1 MASVTSAHTTSGAA
15 LVVDS
20 AATRKRPGPCTKWDM
35 YRMVRLAMAEPQESA
50 PRPPGSAKGRL
61 LAAAVAMAMRDG
73 IADLSLREL
82 AAAIGTSHR
91 MLLYHFGSREGLLAA
106 VTLAV
111 EEAERSTLPAGSAI
125 TADDARRFWAHY
137 SDPGL
142 WPQERLFFELYVHA
156 LRGRPGTEGFLE
168 HVVTGWLEP
177 LAAALAAGG
186 TLAGTPQAAAR
197 LSMAVT
203 RGLLLDLL
211 ATRETEAVTAAFELF
226 LKLGAMAAAEPDGQ

>member
-1 MASVTSAHTTSGAA
+1 MASPQQPH
-15 LVVDS
+15 
-20 AATRKRPGPCTKWDM
+20 
-35 YRMVRLAMAEPQESA
+35 EPESA
-50 PRPPGSAKGRL
+50 RDRL
-61 LAAAVAMAMRDG
+61 LGAAVAIAMQGG

-111 EEAERSTLPAGSAI
+111 EEAERATRSAGAVG
-125 TADDARRFWAHY
+125 ADDARRSWARY

-156 LRGRPGTEGFLE
+156 LRGRPGTEGFLD

-177 LAAALAAGG
+177 LTAAIAAGG
-186 TLAGTPQAAAR
+186 TDPGIAPAAAR

-211 ATRETEAVTAAFELF
+211 ATHDTAAVTAAFELF
-226 LKLGAMAAAEPDGQ
+226 LQLGAAAATERDST

>member
-1 MASVTSAHTTSGAA
+1 MAG
-15 LVVDS
+15 
-20 AATRKRPGPCTKWDM
+20 
-35 YRMVRLAMAEPQESA
+35 PQEPLPSEPRSA
-50 PRPPGSAKGRL
+50 RDRL
-61 LAAAVAMAMRDG
+61 LAAAVAQAMRGG

-82 AAAIGTSHR
+82 AAVIGTSHR

-111 EEAERSTLPAGSAI
+111 EAAERATLADVGAVG
-125 TADDARRFWAHY
+125 ADDARRFWARY
-137 SDPGL
+137 SDPRL

-156 LRGRPGTEGFLE
+156 LRGRPGTEGFLD

-177 LAAALAAGG
+177 LTAAIASGG
-186 TLAGTPQAAAR
+186 TSPQTAPAAAR

-211 ATRETEAVTAAFELF
+211 ATRDVDGVSAAFELF
-226 LKLGAMAAAEPDGQ
+226 LQLGAVTAGEPDSR

>member
-1 MASVTSAHTTSGAA
+1 MAG
-15 LVVDS
+15 
-20 AATRKRPGPCTKWDM
+20 
-35 YRMVRLAMAEPQESA
+35 PQEPLPNEPRSA
-50 PRPPGSAKGRL
+50 RDRL
-61 LAAAVAMAMRDG
+61 LAAAVAQAMQGG

-82 AAAIGTSHR
+82 AAVIGTSHR

-111 EEAERSTLPAGSAI
+111 EAAERATLADVGAVG
-125 TADDARRFWAHY
+125 ADDARRFWARY
-137 SDPGL
+137 SDPRL

-156 LRGRPGTEGFLE
+156 LRGRPGTEGFLD

-177 LAAALAAGG
+177 LTAAIASGG
-186 TLAGTPQAAAR
+186 TSPQTAPTAAR

-211 ATRETEAVTAAFELF
+211 ATHDIDGVTAAFELF
-226 LKLGAMAAAEPDGQ
+226 LQLGAATAGEPGRR

>member
-1 MASVTSAHTTSGAA
+1 
-15 LVVDS
+15 
-20 AATRKRPGPCTKWDM
+20 M
-35 YRMVRLAMAEPQESA
+35 YQMVRSIMAARQEPLPNEPKSA
-50 PRPPGSAKGRL
+50 RDRL
-61 LAAAVAMAMRDG
+61 LAAAVARAMQGG

-82 AAAIGTSHR
+82 ASAIGTSHR

-111 EEAERSTLPAGSAI
+111 EAAERATLADIGAVS
-125 TADDARRFWAHY
+125 ADDARRYWARY
-137 SDPGL
+137 SDPAL

-156 LRGRPGTEGFLE
+156 LRGRPGTEGFLD

-177 LAAALAAGG
+177 LTAAIANGG
-186 TLAGTPQAAAR
+186 TSPQAAPAAAR

-211 ATRETEAVTAAFELF
+211 ATHDTDAVTAAFELF
-226 LKLGAMAAAEPDGQ
+226 LQLGAAASGQPEGSAGRPADE

>member
-1 MASVTSAHTTSGAA
+1 MQG
-15 LVVDS
+15 
-20 AATRKRPGPCTKWDM
+20 
-35 YRMVRLAMAEPQESA
+35 
-50 PRPPGSAKGRL
+50 
-61 LAAAVAMAMRDG
+61 G

-111 EEAERSTLPAGSAI
+111 EEAERATLREAGAI
-125 TADDARRFWAHY
+125 GADDARRFWARY
-137 SDPGL
+137 SDPAL

-156 LRGRPGTEGFLE
+156 LRGRPGTEGFLD
-168 HVVTGWLEP
+168 HVVTDWLEP
-177 LAAALAAGG
+177 LTAAIAQ
-186 TLAGTPQAAAR
+186 AGTDPRTAPAAAR

-211 ATRETEAVTAAFELF
+211 ATHDTKGVTEAFELF
-226 LKLGAMAAAEPDGQ
+226 LQLGAVAATQRDSR

>member
-1 MASVTSAHTTSGAA
+1 MAG
-15 LVVDS
+15 
-20 AATRKRPGPCTKWDM
+20 
-35 YRMVRLAMAEPQESA
+35 PQEPLPNEPRSA
-50 PRPPGSAKGRL
+50 RDRL
-61 LAAAVAMAMRDG
+61 LAAAVAQAMQGG

-82 AAAIGTSHR
+82 AAVMGTSHR

-111 EEAERSTLPAGSAI
+111 EAAERATLADVGAVG
-125 TADDARRFWAHY
+125 ADDARRFWARY
-137 SDPGL
+137 SDPRL

-156 LRGRPGTEGFLE
+156 LRGRPGTEGFLD

-177 LAAALAAGG
+177 LTAAIASGG
-186 TLAGTPQAAAR
+186 TSPQTAPAAAR

-211 ATRETEAVTAAFELF
+211 ATHDIDGVTAAFELF
-226 LKLGAMAAAEPDGQ
+226 LQLGAATAGEPDNR

>member
-1 MASVTSAHTTSGAA
+1 
-15 LVVDS
+15 
-20 AATRKRPGPCTKWDM
+20 
-35 YRMVRLAMAEPQESA
+35 MVRLAMTGPQEPEPNEPASA
-50 PRPPGSAKGRL
+50 RNRL
-61 LAAAVAMAMRDG
+61 LASAVAIAMAGG

-111 EEAERSTLPAGSAI
+111 EEAERITLRDAGAI
-125 TADDARRFWAHY
+125 SADDARRFWARY
-137 SDPGL
+137 SDPAL

-177 LAAALAAGG
+177 LTAAIAQGG
-186 TLAGTPQAAAR
+186 TDPVIAPAAAR

-211 ATRETEAVTAAFELF
+211 ATRDTRGVTEAFELF
-226 LKLGAMAAAEPDGQ
+226 VQLGAPATTQPATTQPATTQPATTQPGSP

>member
-1 MASVTSAHTTSGAA
+1 
-15 LVVDS
+15 
-20 AATRKRPGPCTKWDM
+20 
-35 YRMVRLAMAEPQESA
+35 MAEPQEPGSQA
-50 PRPPGSAKGRL
+50 PGSARDRL
-61 LAAAVAMAMRDG
+61 LAAAVAIAMQSG

-111 EEAERSTLPAGSAI
+111 EQAERDTLREADAI
-125 TADDARRFWAHY
+125 SADDARQRWAHY
-137 SDPGL
+137 SDPAL

-177 LAAALAAGG
+177 LTAAIANGG
-186 TLAGTPQAAAR
+186 TDPQIAPAAAR

-211 ATRETEAVTAAFELF
+211 ATQDTKRVTEAFELF
-226 LKLGAMAAAEPDGQ
+226 LQLGAATEHDT

>member
-1 MASVTSAHTTSGAA
+1 MTAWASRSS
-15 LVVDS
+15 
-20 AATRKRPGPCTKWDM
+20 
-35 YRMVRLAMAEPQESA
+35 
-50 PRPPGSAKGRL
+50 L
-61 LAAAVAMAMRDG
+61 LAAAVAIAMHGG
-73 IADLSLREL
+73 IADQSLREL

-111 EEAERSTLPAGSAI
+111 EEAERATLREAGAI
-125 TADDARRFWAHY
+125 SADDARRFWARY

-177 LAAALAAGG
+177 LTAAIVQSGTDPRSARAG
-186 TLAGTPQAAAR
+186 AR

-211 ATRETEAVTAAFELF
+211 ATQDTEAVTEAFELF
-226 LKLGAMAAAEPDGQ
+226 LQLGAVAATRPDSR

>member
-1 MASVTSAHTTSGAA
+1 MHG
-15 LVVDS
+15 
-20 AATRKRPGPCTKWDM
+20 
-35 YRMVRLAMAEPQESA
+35 
-50 PRPPGSAKGRL
+50 
-61 LAAAVAMAMRDG
+61 G

-111 EEAERSTLPAGSAI
+111 EEAERATMREAGAI
-125 TADDARRFWAHY
+125 SPDEARQFWARY

-142 WPQERLFFELYVHA
+142 WPQERLFFEMYAHA
-156 LRGRPGTEGFLE
+156 LRGRPGTEGFLQR
-168 HVVTGWLEP
+168 VVTDWLEP
-177 LAAALAAGG
+177 LTAAMIQ
-186 TLAGTPQAAAR
+186 AGTDPQIARAAAR

-211 ATRETEAVTAAFELF
+211 ATRDTDGVTEAFELF
-226 LKLGAMAAAEPDGQ
+226 LHLGAAVAI

>member
-1 MASVTSAHTTSGAA
+1 M
-15 LVVDS
+15 
-20 AATRKRPGPCTKWDM
+20 
-35 YRMVRLAMAEPQESA
+35 
-50 PRPPGSAKGRL
+50 
-61 LAAAVAMAMRDG
+61 LAAAVAIAMRSG
-73 IADLSLREL
+73 IGDLSLREL

-111 EEAERSTLPAGSAI
+111 EQAERGTLREAGTISAN
-125 TADDARRFWAHY
+125 DARQRWAHY
-137 SDPGL
+137 SDPAL

-156 LRGRPGTEGFLE
+156 LRGRPGTEGFLD

-177 LAAALAAGG
+177 LTAAIASSG
-186 TLAGTPQAAAR
+186 TDPRIAPAAAR

-211 ATRETEAVTAAFELF
+211 ATQDTKSVTEAFELF
-226 LKLGAMAAAEPDGQ
+226 LKLAAAATEHDST

>member
-1 MASVTSAHTTSGAA
+1 MAG
-15 LVVDS
+15 
-20 AATRKRPGPCTKWDM
+20 
-35 YRMVRLAMAEPQESA
+35 PQEPLPSEPRSA
-50 PRPPGSAKGRL
+50 RDRL
-61 LAAAVAMAMRDG
+61 LAAAVAQAMQGG

-82 AAAIGTSHR
+82 AAVIGTSHR

-111 EEAERSTLPAGSAI
+111 EAAERATLADVGAVG
-125 TADDARRFWAHY
+125 ADDARRFWARY
-137 SDPGL
+137 SDPRL

-156 LRGRPGTEGFLE
+156 LRGRPGTEGFLD

-177 LAAALAAGG
+177 LTAAIASGG
-186 TLAGTPQAAAR
+186 TSPQTAPAAAR

-211 ATRETEAVTAAFELF
+211 ATHDIDGVTAAFELF
-226 LKLGAMAAAEPDGQ
+226 LQLGAATAGEPDSR

>member
-1 MASVTSAHTTSGAA
+1 MAV
-15 LVVDS
+15 
-20 AATRKRPGPCTKWDM
+20 
-35 YRMVRLAMAEPQESA
+35 PQEPLPSEPRSA
-50 PRPPGSAKGRL
+50 RDRL
-61 LAAAVAMAMRDG
+61 LAAAVAQAMQGG

-82 AAAIGTSHR
+82 AAVIGTSHR

-111 EEAERSTLPAGSAI
+111 EAAERATLADVGAVG
-125 TADDARRFWAHY
+125 ADDARRFWARY
-137 SDPGL
+137 SDPRL

-156 LRGRPGTEGFLE
+156 LRGRPGTEGFLD

-177 LAAALAAGG
+177 LTAAIASGG
-186 TLAGTPQAAAR
+186 TSPQTAPTAAR

-211 ATRETEAVTAAFELF
+211 ATHDIDGVTAAFELF
-226 LKLGAMAAAEPDGQ
+226 LQLGAVTTGEPESR

>member
-1 MASVTSAHTTSGAA
+1 
-15 LVVDS
+15 
-20 AATRKRPGPCTKWDM
+20 
-35 YRMVRLAMAEPQESA
+35 MVRSIIAGLQEPLPNEPQSA
-50 PRPPGSAKGRL
+50 RDRL
-61 LAAAVAMAMRDG
+61 LAAAVAQAMQGG

-82 AAAIGTSHR
+82 AAVIGTSHR

-111 EEAERSTLPAGSAI
+111 EAAERATLADVGAVG
-125 TADDARRFWAHY
+125 ADDARRFWARY
-137 SDPGL
+137 SDPRL

-156 LRGRPGTEGFLE
+156 LRGRPGTEGFLD

-177 LAAALAAGG
+177 LTAAIARGG
-186 TLAGTPQAAAR
+186 TSPQTAPTAAR

-211 ATRETEAVTAAFELF
+211 ATRDIDGVTAAFELF
-226 LKLGAMAAAEPDGQ
+226 LQLGAVTTGEPDSR

>member
-1 MASVTSAHTTSGAA
+1 
-15 LVVDS
+15 
-20 AATRKRPGPCTKWDM
+20 M
-35 YRMVRLAMAEPQESA
+35 YQMVQLAMARPQEPGPDQPESA
-50 PRPPGSAKGRL
+50 RDRL
-61 LAAAVAMAMRDG
+61 LAAAVTIARQDG

-111 EEAERSTLPAGSAI
+111 EQAERATLRDLG
-125 TADDARRFWAHY
+125 TVNADDARRFWAHY
-137 SDPGL
+137 ADPGL

-177 LAAALAAGG
+177 LTAAIAQGG
-186 TLAGTPQAAAR
+186 TDPRVAPAAAR

-211 ATRETEAVTAAFELF
+211 ATHDTATVTAAFELF
-226 LKLGAMAAAEPDGQ
+226 LQLGAVATTTEPDNR

>member
-1 MASVTSAHTTSGAA
+1 
-15 LVVDS
+15 
-20 AATRKRPGPCTKWDM
+20 
-35 YRMVRLAMAEPQESA
+35 MAEPQE
-50 PRPPGSAKGRL
+50 PRPRQPQPARERL
-61 LAAAVAMAMRDG
+61 LAAAVTKAMQGG

-111 EEAERSTLPAGSAI
+111 EGAERATLREAGAI
-125 TADDARRFWAHY
+125 NADDARRYWARY
-137 SDPGL
+137 TDPAL

-177 LAAALAAGG
+177 LAAAIAQDGIDPVIA
-186 TLAGTPQAAAR
+186 PAAAR

-211 ATRETEAVTAAFELF
+211 ATRDTEAATAAFELF
-226 LKLGAMAAAEPDGQ
+226 LQLGAAATTEPDGG